1 MTNIEANA
9 KLEEIAS
16 SLRNKLEEQKELF
29 KNGELNIKKYDTKFL
44 DEKCIYSDSLECY
57 SSPEDMI
64 EMIVEFKEK
73 CEQVNNNIGFKIV
86 YIEPTTEY
94 DSSMVGGNHFACTY
108 YTVKNEISENTINIR
123 FRDFITNELK
133 PQEYSGYPKYP
144 DCKLLKLFMDG
155 NIDFRTFQQ
164 ITYADCKI

>member
-29 KNGELNIKKYDTKFL
+29 KNGELDIKKYDSSFLETKSISATYL
-44 DEKCIYSDSLECY
+44 DDCL
-57 SSPEDMI
+57 SPDEII
-64 EMIVEFKEK
+64 EMINNFKEE
-73 CEQVNNNIGFKIV
+73 CEQFKNNIGFKIV

-94 DSSMVGGNHFACTY
+94 DSSIIEGNYFKCVY
-108 YTVKNEISENTINIR
+108 YIVKNEISENIINSR
-123 FRDFITNELK
+123 FRDFIKNELK
-133 PQEYSGYPKYP
+133 PQEYTGYTKYP

-155 NIDFRTFQQ
+155 NIDFRTLQQ